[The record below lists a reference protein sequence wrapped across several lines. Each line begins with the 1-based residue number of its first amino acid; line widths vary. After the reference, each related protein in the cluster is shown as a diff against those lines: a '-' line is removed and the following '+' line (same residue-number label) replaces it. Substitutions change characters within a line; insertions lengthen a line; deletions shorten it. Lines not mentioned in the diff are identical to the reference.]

1 MNLFPG
7 YWTTAEFS
15 GQLGALGWIQEPRV
29 RTWDPT
35 TRWQQMLTYSGPA
48 TNTELATGVIVGD
61 YQSKPF
67 QLSMQPEGPNVRLR
81 VVYYSDDYA
90 GFYPRDPLL
99 TTWGLHA
106 NLGTESVLW
115 CKKTMWA
122 FREFPD
128 LVRRVQVASLL
139 YENALGPMTNTFWQ
153 NFKAPTT
160 DMTALQ
166 NALFTRAAC
175 EDANGALIQQVNPF
189 TPGTSAAPSDCTL
202 WYANQLYRLLCK
214 GVTSVPQF
222 QYALR
227 KTSVVF
233 PRNKFGNVTIGS
245 DFRTSYH
252 RIGYAFSYNAL
263 VQSEPGLT
271 DEMQQLLNVP
281 SLPRFWWVKIPPSI
295 DQTNDSRWMITQ
307 EFWGVEWFEP
317 YLWPWVSVPGETF
330 DTTNGQFDPTVFYDS
345 VRTGDPIPSG
355 VTLRG
360 AKTAGCYQWPAAA
373 QNAIFG
379 NQDGTENLP

>member
-1 MNLFPG
+1 MITFPG
-7 YWTTAEFS
+7 YWTTATFVNQI
-15 GQLGALGWIQEPRV
+15 GGYGWVQEPRM

-35 TRWQQMLTYSGPA
+35 TRWQQMLMYSGPA
-48 TNTELATGVIVGD
+48 DNVETVLAIIVGD
-61 YQSKPF
+61 YQNKPF
-67 QLSMQPEGPNVRLR
+67 QVHLQPEGPLIRMR
-81 VVYYSDDYA
+81 IVYYSDDYA
-90 GFYPRDPLL
+90 GLYPRDPLL

-128 LVRRVQVASLL
+128 MIRRIQVASLL

-153 NFKAPTT
+153 NFQAPTT

-175 EDANGALIQQVNPF
+175 EDVSGNLITQANPITGASS
-189 TPGTSAAPSDCTL
+189 TPSTATL

-222 QYALR
+222 QYTLR

-245 DFRTSYH
+245 DFKASYW
-252 RIGYAFSYNAL
+252 RVGYAFSYNAL
-263 VQSEPGLT
+263 IESEPGLN
-271 DEMQQLLNVP
+271 DDMQQLLDVP
-281 SLPRFWWVKIPPSI
+281 SLPRFWWIKTPPNI
-295 DQTNDSRWMITQ
+295 DQTNDSRWMIHQ
-307 EFWGVEWFEP
+307 EFWAVEWFEP
-317 YLWPWVSVPGETF
+317 YIWPWVISPGETF
-330 DTTNGQFDPTVFYDS
+330 NVAAGQFDPRVFYDS
-345 VRTGDPIPSG
+345 MRTNDPLPVGI
-355 VTLRG
+355 TLRG
-360 AKTAGCYQWPAAA
+360 TKADATCIQWPKVA
-373 QNAIFG
+373 QDAIFG
-379 NQDGTENLP
+379 NQPGTEDLG